1 MAKRVTTIPATLNR
15 FDSTPLND
23 FKKRRVAGYAR
34 VSTDSEE
41 QATSYD
47 AQVDYYTKYI
57 NANAM
62 WQFAGMYTDEG
73 ITATNTNHRDGFNQM
88 VEDALAG
95 KIDLIITK
103 SISRFA
109 RNTVDSLTTVRK
121 LKEKGVEI
129 YFEKENI
136 WTLDAKGELLIT
148 IMSSLAQ
155 EESRSIS
162 ENTTWGKR
170 KSFADGKASVGFKT
184 FLGYD
189 RGPNG
194 EFVINEEQA
203 ITVRYIYK
211 RFLEGLTPYYI
222 AKELTDM
229 GVKTPAGKD
238 KWYQSSVMS
247 ILQNEKYKGDAL
259 LQKTFTKDFL
269 THKMVVNNGEVPQ
282 YYVEGHHEGIVTADQ
297 FDQVQA
303 EILRR
308 KGMQKYSGVGLF
320 SSIIKCGECGSW
332 YGAKV
337 WHSNDKYRKVIYRC
351 NNKYSD
357 GCKCK
362 TPHISEEEIKQMFIK
377 AANELFSERE
387 EILANTKVMMEMVCE
402 TDSLDRDLQDN
413 ITDLNIIS
421 EQMQVAIAENSRVA
435 LDQGEYEKRYAEL
448 TARYEKAKAGYDDI
462 ADQIESKKA
471 KRELFKGFI
480 RTLEKH
486 DGIIEEFDAGMWSSL
501 VQEVIVK
508 AKDDVRL
515 IFKNGFEVRVPKNHA
530 SFEKSESGQ

>member
-1 MAKRVTTIPATLNR
+1 MAKRVTTIPATRNR
-15 FDSTPLND
+15 FDSIPLQNVR
-23 FKKRRVAGYAR
+23 KRRVAGYAR

-57 NANAM
+57 KGNAK
-62 WQFAGMYTDEG
+62 WEFAGIYTDEG
-73 ITATNTNHRDGFNQM
+73 ITATNTSHRKGFNQM
-88 VEDALAG
+88 IEDALDG

-103 SISRFA
+103 SVSRFA

-121 LKEKGVEI
+121 LKENGIEI

-194 EFVINEEQA
+194 EFIINEEQA
-203 ITVRYIYK
+203 VTVRYIYK
-211 RFLEGLTPYYI
+211 RFLEGGSSYQI
-222 AKELTDM
+222 AKELTEM

-238 KWYQSSVMS
+238 KWHISSVQS
-247 ILQNEKYKGDAL
+247 ILKNEKYKGDAL
-259 LQKTFTKDFL
+259 LQKCFTKDFL
-269 THKMVVNNGEVPQ
+269 THKRVANKGEVPQ

-297 FDQVQA
+297 FDQVQV

-337 WHSNDKYRKVIYRC
+337 WHSNDKYRRVIYRC
-351 NNKYSD
+351 NHKYGD

-362 TPHISEEEIKQMFIK
+362 TPNITEDEIKKLFLK
-377 AANELFSERE
+377 ATNELFSGKA
-387 EILANTKVMMEMVCE
+387 EIITSTKEMMELVCN
-402 TDSLDRDLQDN
+402 TDALDKEVADC
-413 ITDLNIIS
+413 IVELNIIS
-421 EQMQVAIAENSRVA
+421 EQMQSAILENSRVV
-435 LDQGEYEKRYAEL
+435 LNQEEYEKRYAAL
-448 TARYEKAKAGYDDI
+448 TERYNATKEKYDKATE
-462 ADQIESKKA
+462 QIEAKKA
-471 KRELFKGFI
+471 QRELIKGFI
-480 RTLEKH
+480 RTLENT
-486 DGIIEEFDAGMWSSL
+486 GNVAEEFDAGMWCGL
-501 VQEVIVK
+501 IDHVTVTDKENIVFT
-508 AKDDVRL
+508 
-515 IFKNGFEVRVPKNHA
+515 FKNGLETKV
-530 SFEKSESGQ
+530 S

>member
-1 MAKRVTTIPATLNR
+1 MAKTITRIPASVNR
-15 FDSTPLND
+15 YTAKPIAE
-23 FKKRRVAGYAR
+23 KTKRRVAGYAR
-34 VSTDSEE
+34 VSTEHEE
-41 QATSYD
+41 QATSYE
-47 AQVDYYTKYI
+47 AQMDYYTNYI
-57 NANAM
+57 TSRDD
-62 WQFAGMYTDEG
+62 WIFVGMYSDEG
-73 ITATNTNHRDGFNQM
+73 ITATNTKRRDGFNQM
-88 VEDALAG
+88 IEDALAG

-103 SISRFA
+103 SVSRFA
-109 RNTVDSLTTVRK
+109 RNTVDSLTTVRE

-170 KSFADGKASVGFKT
+170 KMFADGRASIGFKH

-189 RGPNG
+189 RGPDG
-194 EFVINEEQA
+194 EFIINEEQA
-203 ITVRYIYK
+203 VTVRYIYK
-211 RFLEGLTPYYI
+211 RYLEGYSTYKI
-222 AKELTDM
+222 SCELTEM

-238 KWYQSSVMS
+238 KWHPSSVMS

-269 THKMVVNNGEVPQ
+269 THKLVVNNGEVPQ

-297 FDQVQA
+297 YEQVQA

-308 KGMQKYSGVGLF
+308 KGMQKYSGIGCF

-362 TPHISEEEIKQMFIK
+362 TPNINEDELKELFIK

-387 EILANTKVMMEMVCE
+387 EFLANTKVMMEMVCE
-402 TDSLDRDLQDN
+402 TDSLDRDLQDS
-413 ITDLNIIS
+413 ITELNIIS
-421 EQMQVAIAENSRVA
+421 DQMQIAIAENSRVA
-435 LDQGEYEKRYAEL
+435 LDQDEYEKRYAEL
-448 TARYEKAKAGYDDI
+448 TARYEKAKAKYDDI
-462 ADQIESKKA
+462 VEQIEQKKA

-486 DGIIEEFDAGMWSSL
+486 DGIIEEFDAGIWSSL

-508 AKDDVRL
+508 AKDDIVFK
-515 IFKNGFEVRVPKNHA
+515 FKNGFEVRV
-530 SFEKSESGQ
+530 

>member
-194 EFVINEEQA
+194 EHCG
-203 ITVRYIYK
+203 VR
-211 RFLEGLTPYYI
+211 
-222 AKELTDM
+222 
-229 GVKTPAGKD
+229 
-238 KWYQSSVMS
+238 
-247 ILQNEKYKGDAL
+247 
-259 LQKTFTKDFL
+259 
-269 THKMVVNNGEVPQ
+269 
-282 YYVEGHHEGIVTADQ
+282 
-297 FDQVQA
+297 
-303 EILRR
+303 
-308 KGMQKYSGVGLF
+308 
-320 SSIIKCGECGSW
+320 
-332 YGAKV
+332 
-337 WHSNDKYRKVIYRC
+337 
-351 NNKYSD
+351 
-357 GCKCK
+357 
-362 TPHISEEEIKQMFIK
+362 PHEEEM
-377 AANELFSERE
+377 
-387 EILANTKVMMEMVCE
+387 
-402 TDSLDRDLQDN
+402 
-413 ITDLNIIS
+413 
-421 EQMQVAIAENSRVA
+421 
-435 LDQGEYEKRYAEL
+435 
-448 TARYEKAKAGYDDI
+448 
-462 ADQIESKKA
+462 
-471 KRELFKGFI
+471 
-480 RTLEKH
+480 
-486 DGIIEEFDAGMWSSL
+486 
-501 VQEVIVK
+501 
-508 AKDDVRL
+508 
-515 IFKNGFEVRVPKNHA
+515 IFF
-530 SFEKSESGQ
+530 